1 MQGHSDLHDQSG
13 LVISNLVGDRSKK
26 NVEIY
31 KGPICR
37 VENIE

>member
-26 NVEIY
+26 KCGDIQGSNM
-31 KGPICR
+31 
-37 VENIE
+37 